1 MLVGAGWSC
10 LIIIF
15 ILKYKFVLK
24 PNLSFLPTFQSELRH
39 GPFYYMK
46 QPLTTDPVDV
56 VPQDGRNDFYCW
68 VCHREG
74 QVLCCELCPRV
85 YHAKCLKLTAEPE
98 GDWFCPECE
107 VSLSEVNMC
116 LIATGFHLSEP
127 CFFFPV

>member
-1 MLVGAGWSC
+1 MKC
-10 LIIIF
+10 
-15 ILKYKFVLK
+15 KFVLK
-24 PNLSFLPTFQSELRH
+24 PNLFFLPTFQSELRH

-107 VSLSEVNMC
+107 VSLIEGVD
-116 LIATGFHLSEP
+116 
-127 CFFFPV
+127 FFCI